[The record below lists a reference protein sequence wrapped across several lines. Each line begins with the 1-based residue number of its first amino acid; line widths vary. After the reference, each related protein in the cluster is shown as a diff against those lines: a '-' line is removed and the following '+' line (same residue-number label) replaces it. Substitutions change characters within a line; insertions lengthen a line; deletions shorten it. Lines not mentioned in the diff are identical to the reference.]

1 MRITLKTFRV
11 VFLAALLAASLVL
24 LPVANPAYADLL
36 ERKDFTTLS
45 PSEIED
51 FKQGI
56 EVMKSRPADDPT
68 SWLYQANIH
77 GCPNLNNEDAPC
89 LNPAPI
95 VQETCQHGSFFFLS
109 WHRMY
114 LYYFEKILGAA
125 SGNPDLALPYWN
137 YTYPNPDNR
146 KLPAAFQENNPSNPL
161 YVERRNEELNE
172 GKPLECSAVDPVSAL
187 EANDFIGIKPH
198 GFGGGYIPEPMHKQ
212 PHAGELENKPH
223 NAVHNAVGGL
233 MGNVRLAAR
242 DPIFWLHHANIDR
255 FWDIWIAKGNSNPS
269 DFDNPKDQTWLE
281 TEFTFYDIDLDDFVT
296 LTGAEVVD
304 TAAQLGYVYDSYETA
319 QNFGDNPQCG
329 DTTSRILTNFWKEER
344 NRPLLSSS
352 NSVTDTLSGSAK
364 VFKTKIQTPRRP
376 FSSKPPLLNQRPSN
390 VESEFTL
397 SSATSEFLT
406 LEGVEYD
413 PEQNFF
419 YEVYLNLPTPLP
431 ANLNP
436 YYAGNIALFAFPQGG
451 DYTLDIS
458 DTIRYEIA
466 RGELTNPDD
475 ISVTFV
481 PAALQ
486 GETVF
491 DDSSSI
497 RFENLRITAQ

>member
-24 LPVANPAYADLL
+24 LPVANPAYAQSLV
-36 ERKDFTTLS
+36 RKDFTTLS
-45 PSEIED
+45 PLEIFD
-51 FKQGI
+51 LKQGI
-56 EVMKSRPADDPT
+56 EVMQSRPADDPT

-77 GCPNLNNEDAPC
+77 GCPDDSC

-95 VQETCQHGSFFFLS
+95 VQATCQHGSFFFLS

-125 SGNPDLALPYWN
+125 SGNPNFALPYWN
-137 YTYPNPDNR
+137 YTYPSPDNR
-146 KLPAAFQENNPSNPL
+146 KLPAAFRDHDSSNPL
-161 YVERRNEELNE
+161 YVQERNLDVNER
-172 GKPLECSAVDPVSAL
+172 KPLPCTAVDPGSAL
-187 EANDFIGIKPH
+187 KATKFIGIVSDS
-198 GFGGGYIPEPMHKQ
+198 GFGGGYIPEPMHF
-212 PHAGELENKPH
+212 AGRTGKLERTPH
-223 NAVHNAVGGL
+223 NVVHGLVGGL
-233 MGNVRLAAR
+233 MGDVDLAAR

-255 FWDIWIAKGNSNPS
+255 LWDIWIREGNSNPS
-269 DFDNPKDQTWLE
+269 DFDNLEDRTWLE
-281 TEFTFYDIDLDDFVT
+281 TEFTFYDIDLGDFVT

-304 TAAQLGYVYDSYETA
+304 TAVQLGYLYDSYETA
-319 QNFGDNPQCG
+319 QDFANNPDYVEECG
-329 DTTSRILTNFWKEER
+329 DTTRRILTNFRKEER
-344 NRPLLSSS
+344 NRQSLLSSTL
-352 NSVTDTLSGSAK
+352 VTDTLSGSPK
-364 VFKTKIQTPRRP
+364 VFSRP
-376 FSSKPPLLNQRPSN
+376 FSSKPPFFNQRRSN
-390 VESEFTL
+390 VEPKFTL

-413 PEQNFF
+413 PEQNLF

-451 DYTLDIS
+451 DYTLNIS
-458 DTIRYEIA
+458 DTVRDLIA

-486 GETVF
+486 GQTVF
-491 DDSSSI
+491 DDPSSI

>member
-24 LPVANPAYADLL
+24 LPVANPAYAQSLV
-36 ERKDFTTLS
+36 RKDFTTLS

-51 FKQGI
+51 LKQGI
-56 EVMKSRPADDPT
+56 EVMQSLPADDPT

-77 GCPNLNNEDAPC
+77 GCPNSGDAPC
-89 LNPAPI
+89 LNPGPI
-95 VQETCQHGSFFFLS
+95 VQATCQHGSFFFLS

-125 SGNPDLALPYWN
+125 SGNPNFALPYWN
-137 YTYPNPDNR
+137 YTYPSPDNR
-146 KLPAAFQENNPSNPL
+146 KLPAAFREPLWNNKPNPL
-161 YVERRNEELNE
+161 YIEERNDGFNDGGALT
-172 GKPLECSAVDPVSAL
+172 CTAVDPRRAL
-187 EANDFIGIKPH
+187 RETDFLTS
-198 GFGGGYIPEPMHKQ
+198 FNRL
-212 PHAGELENKPH
+212 LESTPH
-223 NAVHNAVGGL
+223 NVVHSSIGGW
-233 MGNVRLAAR
+233 MGQVSLAAR
-242 DPIFWLHHANIDR
+242 DPIFWLHHPNIDR
-255 FWDIWIAKGNSNPS
+255 LWDIWIREGNSNPT
-269 DFDNPKDQTWLE
+269 DPDNPEDRTWLE
-281 TEFTFYDIDLDDFVT
+281 TEFWFYDIDANDGEGDFVT

-304 TAAQLGYVYDSYETA
+304 TAVQLGYLYDSYETDQDFA
-319 QNFGDNPQCG
+319 SNPECG
-329 DTTSRILTNFWKEER
+329 DTTRRILTNFRKEER
-344 NRPLLSSS
+344 NRLSLFSS
-352 NSVTDTLSGSAK
+352 TLVTDTLSGSPK
-364 VFKTKIQTPRRP
+364 VFSRP
-376 FSSKPPLLNQRPSN
+376 FSSKPPFFNQRRSN
-390 VESEFTL
+390 VEPKFTL

-413 PEQNFF
+413 PEQNLF

-451 DYTLDIS
+451 DYTLNIS
-458 DTIRYEIA
+458 DTVRDEIA

-486 GETVF
+486 GQTVF
-491 DDSSSI
+491 DDPSSI
-497 RFENLRITAQ
+497 RFKNLRITAQ